1 MSLPKDFI
9 IRTKALLG
17 NEYPAFEE
25 ALSGEAPISVRLNTA
40 KPFEQSLDTP
50 VQWAANGYYLPKR
63 PTFTF
68 DPLFHA
74 GAYYVQEASSMFL
87 EQALKAVAGDEPL
100 ACLDLCAAPG
110 GKSTLLRAAL
120 PEGSLLVSNEVI
132 QSRSN
137 ILSENITKW
146 GHPACIVTNSDPV
159 QIGEMGAL
167 FDVIVTDVP
176 CSGEGMFRK
185 DSDSTDEWSVAN
197 VDLCAG
203 RQRRIIRDIW
213 PALKPGG
220 YLIYSTCTYNL
231 DENEENIEWIR
242 NEFDAIPVSVPTQ
255 ANWGIKGALKYD
267 NPVYRFMPHVTRG
280 EGFFLAV
287 LQKPET
293 ADAHEPVLS
302 GGRSKKKD
310 KKGGGKNQ
318 PLPLPAVAKT
328 WLQNSAD
335 YEYEVKGASVFA
347 FPAEHKDVLN
357 YLFTGLKIVSAGILV
372 GEIKGKDLIPAQ
384 SLALSTALDAEAFNT
399 CEVTRELAI
408 AYLKKEALV
417 LDADLP
423 KGYLLLTYKQIPIG
437 FVKHLGNR
445 ANNLYPQE
453 WRIRTTYLPD
463 EIVTLDS
470 I

>member
-1 MSLPKDFI
+1 
-9 IRTKALLG
+9 
-17 NEYPAFEE
+17 
-25 ALSGEAPISVRLNTA
+25 
-40 KPFEQSLDTP
+40 
-50 VQWAANGYYLPKR
+50 
-63 PTFTF
+63 
-68 DPLFHA
+68 
-74 GAYYVQEASSMFL
+74 
-87 EQALKAVAGDEPL
+87 
-100 ACLDLCAAPG
+100 
-110 GKSTLLRAAL
+110 
-120 PEGSLLVSNEVI
+120 
-132 QSRSN
+132 
-137 ILSENITKW
+137 
-146 GHPACIVTNSDPV
+146 
-159 QIGEMGAL
+159 
-167 FDVIVTDVP
+167 
-176 CSGEGMFRK
+176 
-185 DSDSTDEWSVAN
+185 
-197 VDLCAG
+197 
-203 RQRRIIRDIW
+203 
-213 PALKPGG
+213 
-220 YLIYSTCTYNL
+220 
-231 DENEENIEWIR
+231 EWIR

-255 ANWGIKGALKYD
+255 ESWGIKGALKYD
-267 NPVYRFMPHVTRG
+267 NPVYRFMPHATRG

-293 ADAHEPVLS
+293 AEANEPVLH

-328 WLQNSAD
+328 WLANSTD

-347 FPAEHKDVLN
+347 FPAEHKEVLN

-399 CEVTRELAI
+399 CEVTREQAI

-437 FVKHLGNR
+437 FVKQLGNR

-453 WRIRTTYLPD
+453 WRIRTTYLPE
-463 EIVTLDS
+463 EIITLDS